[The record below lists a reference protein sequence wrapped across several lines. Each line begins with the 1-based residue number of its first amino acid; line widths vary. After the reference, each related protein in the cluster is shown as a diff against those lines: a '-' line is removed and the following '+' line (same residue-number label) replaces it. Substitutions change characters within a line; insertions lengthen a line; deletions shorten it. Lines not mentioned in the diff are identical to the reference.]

1 MAFLRDDKPPEE
13 SLQDMQRWVQTFDEY
28 AANSS
33 NPAAQEYWA
42 AAAKKYRERIANYGK
57 KAEPGQRAVEQL
69 PCTEG

>member
-1 MAFLRDDKPPEE
+1 MAFLREDKPPEE
-13 SLQDMQRWVQTFDEY
+13 SLQDMQRWVKQFEEY